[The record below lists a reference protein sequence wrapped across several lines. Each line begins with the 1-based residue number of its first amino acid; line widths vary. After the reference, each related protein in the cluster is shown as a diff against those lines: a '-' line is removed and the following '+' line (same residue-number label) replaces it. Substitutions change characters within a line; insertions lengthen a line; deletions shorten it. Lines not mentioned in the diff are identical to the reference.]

1 MDPDRLRRLVG
12 PLQQLIALGAASPA
26 RDSGC
31 FLRPFIC
38 ISNVLM
44 RRCLALAQAYLEPPP
59 DWRDSEE
66 GVAWADALDALD
78 VAVAER
84 RGLDALNALHR
95 AEALVSTVPPV
106 EDRLT
111 CVFSNWVSSIRLN
124 HSMPLAGGDVWRAL
138 NAMHGSDE

>member
-1 MDPDRLRRLVG
+1 MVRSIITQLLPWSRL
-12 PLQQLIALGAASPA
+12 AAEA
-26 RDSGC
+26 
-31 FLRPFIC
+31 
-38 ISNVLM
+38 V
-44 RRCLALAQAYLEPPP
+44 AAAAALEPPP

-111 CVFSNWVSSIRLN
+111 CAFCRL
-124 HSMPLAGGDVWRAL
+124 HHHHAEG
-138 NAMHGSDE
+138 